1 MARSIYIIIFLSI
14 CLSHSIAQKKEYDD
28 LFIGKWELD
37 SAIDITKTKKK
48 LRREPGYTISFE
60 KSGCFTT
67 GSANHSDSA
76 KIKTLLNF
84 KSATWKI
91 ISNDTLVISAI
102 YTPTEDYIKKSGTK
116 DKTMAINSKS
126 KILYIDEFMLTLEDQ
141 IDSPLFK
148 KSIAFYSRTK

>member
-1 MARSIYIIIFLSI
+1 MARSLYIIIFLSI
-14 CLSHSIAQKKEYDD
+14 CLSDSIAQKKEYDD
-28 LFIGKWELD
+28 LFIGKWILD

-48 LRREPGYTISFE
+48 LRLEPGYTISFE

-67 GSANHSDSA
+67 RSSNYSDSA

-116 DKTMAINSKS
+116 YKTMAINSKS
-126 KILYIDEFMLTLEDQ
+126 KILYIDESTLTLEDQ
-141 IDSPLFK
+141 IDSPLPK